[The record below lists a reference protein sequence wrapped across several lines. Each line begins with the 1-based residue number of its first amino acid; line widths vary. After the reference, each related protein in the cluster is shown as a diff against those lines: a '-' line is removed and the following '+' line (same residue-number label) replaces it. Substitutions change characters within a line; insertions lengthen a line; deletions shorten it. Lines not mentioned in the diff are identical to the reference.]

1 MPRFICLLSLLSVAG
16 CAGTQKVD
24 VGSADRIAFA
34 TPVGS
39 QPADPKATGRQA
51 TGRRATGRQAANGR
65 PVGSQSNTDLQ
76 SLARSV
82 SFRLANH
89 TPSEPV
95 AFDYADDIASGE
107 EMDSGLTEQ
116 YTDTIEELPAPE
128 NVPSLDDT
136 LQLNLP
142 TVLSM
147 VGGQHPAVG
156 LAQWRVQQA
165 YAELDQAK
173 ALWLPSI
180 RAGFS
185 FHRHDGNYQASN
197 GDIVDVNRNS
207 FQYGLGVGA
216 TGAGTTPLP
225 GVVARF
231 HMADAI
237 FRPKVARNTA
247 SAQTH
252 AAAAVVNEQLMSA
265 AIAYLSLL
273 DAHQDA
279 RIVVETRDSTTDLFK
294 LTSDF
299 AVAGKGLQADA
310 DRMGTE
316 LALVE
321 NRVVAA
327 REQIEVAEA
336 QLVQAISA
344 RAGAAV
350 LPLDPVVLPIE
361 LVSLQTDK
369 SSLIGTGL
377 ANRPELKESQA
388 LVAAAC
394 REHQRQKFA
403 PFVPSVLLG
412 FSTNGFG
419 GGLGNNLDNVNDRYD
434 FDALMSW
441 ELRNL
446 GVGERAA
453 RRDANARVQQAKFA
467 KIQVM
472 DQVAREVAEAH
483 AQVRNRS
490 ERITITQRAIQMA
503 EDSYQ
508 RNLSRIRDGQGLP
521 LEALQSLQALE
532 DARRA
537 YLRAVVEHNQAQFR
551 LQWSLGWPV
560 TAPSVQ

>member
-16 CAGTQKVD
+16 CAGTKKVE
-24 VGSADRIAFA
+24 VASPDRIAFA

-39 QPADPKATGRQA
+39 QPANPQAASMQFASGRPPGSESIAGRQ
-51 TGRRATGRQAANGR
+51 
-65 PVGSQSNTDLQ
+65 SSTDLQ

-95 AFDYADDIASGE
+95 TLDYVDDIASADG
-107 EMDSGLTEQ
+107 MDSGFTEE
-116 YTDTIEELPAPE
+116 YADTIEELPAPE

-265 AIAYLSLL
+265 AIAYLNLL

-388 LVAAAC
+388 LVGC
-394 REHQRQKFA
+394 RLPRTSTSEVCTVRPQR
-403 PFVPSVLLG
+403 S
-412 FSTNGFG
+412 
-419 GGLGNNLDNVNDRYD
+419 
-434 FDALMSW
+434 
-441 ELRNL
+441 
-446 GVGERAA
+446 A
-453 RRDANARVQQAKFA
+453 RF
-467 KIQVM
+467 
-472 DQVAREVAEAH
+472 
-483 AQVRNRS
+483 
-490 ERITITQRAIQMA
+490 
-503 EDSYQ
+503 
-508 RNLSRIRDGQGLP
+508 
-521 LEALQSLQALE
+521 
-532 DARRA
+532 
-537 YLRAVVEHNQAQFR
+537 
-551 LQWSLGWPV
+551 
-560 TAPSVQ
+560 